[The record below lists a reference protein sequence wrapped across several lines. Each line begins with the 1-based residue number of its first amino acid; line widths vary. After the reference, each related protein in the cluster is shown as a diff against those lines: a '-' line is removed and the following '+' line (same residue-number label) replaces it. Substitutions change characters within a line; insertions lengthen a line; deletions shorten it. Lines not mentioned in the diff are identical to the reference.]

1 MRRIAK
7 ALAVTVALTGA
18 GKLLVAQPA
27 PEHVDLRT
35 ALQRALAQHPL
46 VEAARARVRA
56 AQGAGL
62 TAQLPLNPV
71 ITYEVENARFPGGA
85 PVPGLDRETSLYA
98 TLPLEPLF
106 QRWPSARRAGA
117 EVQAAE
123 AELALARRD
132 VALAVA
138 RAFYRLATAQ
148 GTAEGAEEV
157 RDRLADLAAYNHA
170 RVAEGVTAEGDLIR
184 IQVELDRA
192 EAGLALERVEQARA
206 RAELAAHL
214 GPSPAEGGGPGL
226 PMIESLRITV
236 EPGLMAD
243 TVLPPLE
250 VVLARA
256 REVRPDLVASRERV
270 AAERAGATLQR
281 TAIIRQVGA
290 TFGVK
295 RVGGTNTMI
304 AGLSLPIPLFDQNVG
319 EIRRAGGQRAAAEQE
334 LAWTERQV
342 LAQVSGAYAAAQLL
356 TEQVRRLDRTFLSR
370 AEESRAIALAAY
382 QEGAASLLQVLDASR
397 ALAEA
402 RVTYYRVL
410 FAQRESLLELRIM
423 AGTELLEAITGPVA
437 GSVTGGWTFADGEP
451 R

>member
-148 GTAEGAEEV
+148 ATAEGAEEV

-226 PMIESLRITV
+226 PMIDSLRITV

>member
-1 MRRIAK
+1 
-7 ALAVTVALTGA
+7 
-18 GKLLVAQPA
+18 LLVAQPT

-148 GTAEGAEEV
+148 ATAEGAEEV

>member
-18 GKLLVAQPA
+18 GKLLVAQPT

-148 GTAEGAEEV
+148 ATAEGAEEV